1 MSVECRA
8 LVRLQLPSLAVKE
21 VEMSGD
27 CEEVRKRIDT
37 LISIEGELMKR
48 EFMSPVEYMKKKS
61 EPAKKFAKSFLSR
74 VKSAMMFR
82 RRR

>member
-8 LVRLQLPSLAVKE
+8 SVGVQAPFIKKE

-48 EFMSPVEYMKKKS
+48 EVMSPVEYVKKKF
-61 EPAKKFAKSFLSR
+61 EPAKGFAKSFLSR